1 MPLGRIG
8 GLLILAGLVTFA
20 GAVILAISGN
30 AVGLGARGV
39 GGLLVLTTLG
49 LLGVGCGAL
58 ALHGAAPVS
67 GQAVRA
73 GLVITAVGMLAV
85 LVTAIVGVLSDKG
98 ALRDVWEIVLFIGG
112 GVLTC
117 VGLIVL
123 AIAVPVRFVMQ
134 RRRTGK

>member
-49 LLGVGCGAL
+49 LLGVGCERSPSMAPRPSPARPSGRAL
-58 ALHGAAPVS
+58 SSPPS
-67 GQAVRA
+67 GC
-73 GLVITAVGMLAV
+73 
-85 LVTAIVGVLSDKG
+85 SPC
-98 ALRDVWEIVLFIGG
+98 W
-112 GVLTC
+112 
-117 VGLIVL
+117 
-123 AIAVPVRFVMQ
+123 
-134 RRRTGK
+134 